1 MKAKARLSVIL
12 FTLSLVLIAILAPVS
27 IIATR
32 DVYYVNQFKKIGLYP
47 EEGESITVKYIG
59 GNSENT
65 AEFTAQ
71 QMDDIIAHITAF
83 MSNKK
88 DSFALKLDGVM
99 LNGTKTDGVDIFG
112 EEAITHMEDVVPAF
126 AAVNVGLLLCSTVA
140 LVCGIFMLL
149 KKSDVRPY
157 IFKYSLGV
165 VIGIFSAAALFLGT
179 VLIIHLSKG
188 GATYFDTLWEIL
200 HHVFFPFSPDK
211 FSGSFFN
218 DTLTMLLTSEF
229 FMNTVVT
236 VVINIIALTAAW
248 LFSAKLISKR

>member
-1 MKAKARLSVIL
+1 MKAKARISVIL
-12 FTLSLVLIAILAPVS
+12 FTLSLVLIAVLAPIT

-47 EEGESITVKYIG
+47 SDGETVLVRYVG
-59 GNSENT
+59 GKSENT
-65 AEFTAQ
+65 AELTQ
-71 QMDDIIAHITAF
+71 EQMDVIIAHITAF

-88 DSFALKLDGVM
+88 DSFALKMDGVM
-99 LNGTKTDGVDIFG
+99 LNGTKTDGVEIFG
-112 EEAITHMEDVVPAF
+112 EEAVTHMADVVPAF
-126 AAVNVGLLLCSTVA
+126 AWANVGLLLCSTVA
-140 LVCGIFMLL
+140 LVCGIYMLF
-149 KKSDVRPY
+149 KKSEVRPF
-157 IFKYSLGV
+157 IFKYSMGV

-218 DTLTMLLTSEF
+218 DTLTMLLNSEF

-236 VVINIIALTAAW
+236 IVINIIALTAAW